1 MDMVKT
7 TDSRVSD
14 GDMPE
19 LPEEWKIIGFEKC
32 FEFLPNNTLSRA
44 DMSIAGSVG
53 NIHYG
58 DILVNYGEILD
69 CSKES
74 IPYLRP
80 EVKMNHGFLKDGDLV
95 IADTAEDITVGKAT
109 EIINIG
115 NRLIVSGLHTL
126 PCRPVAGGFAPK
138 FLGYFI
144 NSQVFHEQLLPY
156 ITGTK
161 VSAISKSSLKK
172 TFIVVPSK
180 KEQKAI
186 AGVLSEMD
194 ALIDSTGELL
204 AKKQAIRDGMMED
217 LLTGKKRLP
226 GFEGS
231 GKTVMTDIGELPEEW
246 EVTVLGEY
254 SKIYRGGSPRPIQ
267 DYLTDSR
274 DGINWIKIGDVKPG
288 AKYINETA
296 EKIIPEGISFSRQ
309 VYQGDFVLSN
319 SMSFGRPYILNVNGC
334 IHDGW
339 LVIQDYAKT
348 YDREFLYYALGAKHT
363 LDQYSSMAAGSS
375 VQNLSKEKVAEVC
388 ILTPDIEEQKAI
400 AGVLS
405 EMDEEI
411 GALKERLQKYRQIR
425 DGMMDDLLTGRRRL
439 PGFGNVQ

>member
-1 MDMVKT
+1 MVKT

-19 LPEEWKIIGFEKC
+19 LLEEWKIIGFEKC

-231 GKTVMTDIGELPEEW
+231 GKTVVTDIGELPEEW
-246 EVTVLGEY
+246 EVKNIGEVSSLFSGGTPSTYIKDFWDNGDIPWMSSGEINKSIIFSTDKKITKLGYDSCNTCMLPPGTVFIAMAGQGKTRGKVAIT
-254 SKIYRGGSPRPIQ
+254 KISLCSNQSLCAIVVNRTVNSLYLYFYLKTQYQNLRNISSGDSSRGG
-267 DYLTDSR
+267 L
-274 DGINWIKIGDVKPG
+274 
-288 AKYINETA
+288 
-296 EKIIPEGISFSRQ
+296 
-309 VYQGDFVLSN
+309 
-319 SMSFGRPYILNVNGC
+319 
-334 IHDGW
+334 
-339 LVIQDYAKT
+339 
-348 YDREFLYYALGAKHT
+348 
-363 LDQYSSMAAGSS
+363 
-375 VQNLSKEKVAEVC
+375 NLSLIKSYFIPVPC
-388 ILTPDIEEQKAI
+388 IEEQKAI
-400 AGVLS
+400 ASVLS

-411 GALKERLQKYRQIR
+411 GVLKERLQKYRQIR

-439 PGFGNVQ
+439 PGFGNGR